1 MPEQA
6 DTKRRSGVLK
16 RALHDPDYELLVAEL
31 EREIVGFV
39 DQWVI
44 YDFPHGA
51 TLSFIQNLFVSLS
64 HRRKGIGRTLLRE
77 IIKSAKAKG
86 VLETHTATEFD
97 NKPAIEL
104 YKKQGLVKESLLL
117 EMELE

>member
-1 MPEQA
+1 MGQ
-6 DTKRRSGVLK
+6 RS
-16 RALHDPDYELLVAEL
+16 ALY
-31 EREIVGFV
+31 R
-39 DQWVI
+39 
-44 YDFPHGA
+44 
-51 TLSFIQNLFVSLS
+51 TLFVSLS